1 MSTSTPVSSLTPL
14 TFGKARIQTPG
25 TRSYLITAIIA
36 RPMLT
41 MLTAWLQVQ
50 KFILGGGGGG
60 HIERQVGQLFLKS
73 MNNFTLVLK
82 QGAPKHSSSNHQG
95 SLSSNTASPEHLHYI
110 I

>member
-14 TFGKARIQTPG
+14 TFGKVRIQTPG

-41 MLTAWLQVQ
+41 ILTAWLQVQ
-50 KFILGGGGGG
+50 KFILGGG

-82 QGAPKHSSSNHQG
+82 RGAPKHSSSNHRG
-95 SLSSNTASPEHLHYI
+95 SLFSNTASPEHLHLI
-110 I
+110 IQ